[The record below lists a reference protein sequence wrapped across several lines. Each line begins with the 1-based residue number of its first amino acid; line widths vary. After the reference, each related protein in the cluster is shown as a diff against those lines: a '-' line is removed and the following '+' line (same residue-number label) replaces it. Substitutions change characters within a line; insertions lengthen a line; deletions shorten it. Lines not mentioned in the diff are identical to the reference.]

1 MTLIVN
7 VKESS
12 TGVLLIV
19 TDKEILGKKFEE
31 GKKQL
36 DLTSDFYKGE
46 EKSKEEV
53 KKMITDGIHPSGM
66 KLMPPMPYENYALMT
81 NEDLDALI
89 TYLRTIPPH
98 PVSE

>member
-53 KKMITDGIHPSGM
+53 KKMIIESRHVHLTGKESVAIGVEMDFVNPEHI
-66 KLMPPMPYENYALMT
+66 LYVQNV
-81 NEDLDALI
+81 
-89 TYLRTIPPH
+89 PH
-98 PVSE
+98 AEVVMGD